1 MVLQV
6 SLRTKGQGK
15 IVAIRPNIAPSCCYA
30 HMLLCTH
37 DLLPYQLTRLSCMMT
52 TAGAAAIVQFP
63 NFSIASK
70 YMNVLPERGAI
81 GRKIYLLCAEDQYE
95 PGSDEAFA
103 RQLQQQLDME
113 DDYPQ
118 QYHVVDQDAAAA
130 PREAAAPHRTPATHV
145 AQDLAQSLFAF
156 DRLQEDE
163 GGRGRGRGRGG
174 RRGGR
179 GRGRR

>member
-1 MVLQV
+1 M
-6 SLRTKGQGK
+6 
-15 IVAIRPNIAPSCCYA
+15 
-30 HMLLCTH
+30 H
-37 DLLPYQLTRLSCMMT
+37 
-52 TAGAAAIVQFP
+52 
-63 NFSIASK
+63 
-70 YMNVLPERGAI
+70 
-81 GRKIYLLCAEDQYE
+81 LLCADNQYE

-118 QYHVVDQDAAAA
+118 QYRDQGAAAA

-145 AQDLAQSLFAF
+145 AQDLAHSLFAF
-156 DRLQEDE
+156 DRPQEDE
-163 GGRGRGRGRGG
+163 GDRGRGRGRGG